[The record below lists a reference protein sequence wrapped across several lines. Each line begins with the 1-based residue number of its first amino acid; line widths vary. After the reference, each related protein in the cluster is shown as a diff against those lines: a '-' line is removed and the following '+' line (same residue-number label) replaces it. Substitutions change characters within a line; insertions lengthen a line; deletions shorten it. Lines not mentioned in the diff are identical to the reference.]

1 MLVISEHFGYEKTK
15 NRFYLNEDNLKL
27 CEDFDLNIPFK
38 KCFNNNEETICF
50 NFNKSE
56 NGEFQFETGYYIGVD
71 WIGNSGL
78 SIYVQPKLNEE
89 KKQVNYL
96 KMLFEALKDSENLNH
111 LNDLYTID
119 FKAPLIPITQQQD
132 LLAPLLLIEF
142 LQLLKNIVRK
152 GLKKSYYKVT
162 ENLNSKVKGK
172 ILINATVKQ
181 NHSHQKMLYNIC
193 TFEEFGYNSIE
204 NSILKKALLFTQ
216 SALNSFKIDKTLDL
230 KELFNYVIP
239 AFESVNEDIDIR
251 VVKNAKHNPLFK
263 EYTHAIKLAK
273 IILKRYNYTI
283 SQTTEKI
290 VKTPP
295 FWIDMPKLFELY
307 VFKKLRESYPEK
319 GEVKYHKKFHGL
331 EPDYLL
337 NTVVNGDSL
346 KMIIDAKYKPKYKD
360 SNIYLS
366 DARQVSGYARLKS
379 VYKELGIGGSKQ
391 IIDCL
396 IVYSDQSLEDKPFIE
411 SLETKNEDG
420 KYMHLFKVGIKLPEL

>member
-15 NRFYLNEDNLKL
+15 NRFYLKQDNLKL

-38 KCFNNNEETICF
+38 KYFNNNEETFCF

-119 FKAPLIPITQQQD
+119 FKAPLIPIMQQQD

-193 TFEEFGYNSIE
+193 TFEEFGYNSVE

-239 AFESVNEDIDIR
+239 AFESVNENIDIR
-251 VVKNAKHNPLFK
+251 VIKNTKHNPLFK
-263 EYTHAIKLAK
+263 EYTQAIKLAK

-295 FWIDMPKLFELY
+295 FWIDMTKLFELY
-307 VFKKLRESYPEK
+307 IFKKLREIFPEK
-319 GEVKYHKKFHGL
+319 GEVKYHLKL
-331 EPDYLL
+331 NRQEPDFVL
-337 NTVVNGDSL
+337 NSQDL
-346 KMIIDAKYKPKYKD
+346 KMVIDAKYKPRYAD
-360 SNIYLS
+360 NGISM
-366 DARQVSGYARLKS
+366 DDVRQISGYARMEKM
-379 VYKELGIGGSKQ
+379 YKELNEPDLSKVLACLVIYPNQ
-391 IIDCL
+391 INGFDL
-396 IVYSDQSLEDKPFIE
+396 IKENLKNDKF
-411 SLETKNEDG
+411 KNYVQFF
-420 KYMHLFKVGIKLPEL
+420 KYGIKLPEL

>member
-15 NRFYLNEDNLKL
+15 NRFNLNEDNLKL
-27 CEDFDLNIPFK
+27 CEDFDLKTPFK

-78 SIYVQPKLNEE
+78 SIYVQPKLNKEE
-89 KKQVNYL
+89 KQLNYL

-132 LLAPLLLIEF
+132 LLSPLLLIEF

-181 NHSHQKMLYNIC
+181 NHSHQKMLYNVC
-193 TFEEFGYNSIE
+193 TFEEFGYNSVE

-251 VVKNAKHNPLFK
+251 VIKNTKHNPLFK
-263 EYTHAIKLAK
+263 EYTQAIKLAK
-273 IILKRYNYTI
+273 TILKRYNYTI

-295 FWIDMPKLFELY
+295 FWVDMTKLFELY
-307 VFKKLRESYPEK
+307 IFKKLREIFPEK
-319 GEVKYHKKFHGL
+319 GEVKYHLKL
-331 EPDYLL
+331 NRQEPDFVL
-337 NTVVNGDSL
+337 NSQDL
-346 KMIIDAKYKPKYKD
+346 KMVIDAKYKPRYAD
-360 SNIYLS
+360 NGISM
-366 DARQVSGYARLKS
+366 DDVRQISGYARMEKM
-379 VYKELGIGGSKQ
+379 YKELNEPDLNKVLACLVIYPNQ
-391 IIDCL
+391 INGFDL
-396 IVYSDQSLEDKPFIE
+396 IKENLKNDKF
-411 SLETKNEDG
+411 KN
-420 KYMHLFKVGIKLPEL
+420 YVQFFKHGIKLPEL

>member
-15 NRFYLNEDNLKL
+15 NRFYLKQDNLKL

-38 KCFNNNEETICF
+38 KYFNNNEETFCF

-152 GLKKSYYKVT
+152 GLKKSYYKIT

-307 VFKKLRESYPEK
+307 VFKKLREIFPEK
-319 GEVKYHKKFHGL
+319 GEVKYHLKL
-331 EPDYLL
+331 NRQEPDFVL
-337 NTVVNGDSL
+337 NSQDL
-346 KMIIDAKYKPKYKD
+346 KMVIDAKYKPRYAD
-360 SNIYLS
+360 NGISM
-366 DARQVSGYARLKS
+366 DDVRQISGYARMEKM
-379 VYKELGIGGSKQ
+379 YKELNEPDLSKVLACLVIYPNQ
-391 IIDCL
+391 INGFDL
-396 IVYSDQSLEDKPFIE
+396 IKENLKNDKF
-411 SLETKNEDG
+411 KNYVQFF
-420 KYMHLFKVGIKLPEL
+420 KYGIKLPEL

>member
-1 MLVISEHFGYEKTK
+1 MLVISEHFGYEKRN
-15 NRFYLNEDNLKL
+15 NRFNLNEDNLKL
-27 CEDFDLNIPFK
+27 CQDFDLRTPFK
-38 KCFNNNEETICF
+38 KCFNNNEETFCF

-78 SIYVQPKLNEE
+78 SIYVEPKLNEE
-89 KKQVNYL
+89 EKQVNYL
-96 KMLFEALKDSENLNH
+96 KMLFEALKEPENLNH

-162 ENLNSKVKGK
+162 KNLNSKVKGK

-181 NHSHQKMLYNIC
+181 NHSHQKMLYNVC
-193 TFEEFGYNSIE
+193 TFEEFGYNSVE

-216 SALNSFKIDKTLDL
+216 FALNSFKIDKTLDL

-239 AFESVNEDIDIR
+239 AFESVNENIDIR
-251 VVKNAKHNPLFK
+251 VIKNTKHNPLFK
-263 EYTHAIKLAK
+263 EYTQAIKLAK

-307 VFKKLRESYPEK
+307 IFKKLREIYPEK
-319 GEVKYHKKFHGL
+319 GEVKYHLK
-331 EPDYLL
+331 L
-337 NTVVNGDSL
+337 NRQESDFVLNSQDL
-346 KMIIDAKYKPKYKD
+346 KMVIDVKYKPRYAD
-360 SNIYLS
+360 NGISMD
-366 DARQVSGYARLKS
+366 DARQISGYARMEKM
-379 VYKELGIGGSKQ
+379 YKELNEPDLNKVLA
-391 IIDCL
+391 CL
-396 IVYSDQSLEDKPFIE
+396 VIYPDQTNGLDLIKENLKNDKF
-411 SLETKNEDG
+411 KHYVQFF
-420 KYMHLFKVGIKLPEL
+420 KYGIKLPEL